1 MLKHAQITHQNV
13 QVVTYTPD
21 ATEAQRLPM
30 PELPKGGAI
39 IQTLGCGLCGT
50 DAEKIQQQKVPVGSV
65 LGHEVVGRIHQL
77 DAEYHG
83 DFAVD
88 DRLVLAHHVPCGLC
102 HYCVNG
108 SPSMCADFKASN
120 LFPGGFA
127 PYFSASAG
135 HLAHTAF
142 KIPSHISDREA
153 ACMEPL
159 ACVLRAIR
167 RTPLS
172 SQNGSV
178 AVIGLGFIGLLTA
191 QVLSNQGQKVLGVDL
206 NPQRLGL
213 ARTME
218 WVDEAVHPTE
228 QASDWQA
235 WLETCPTQAVDAVFL
250 SVVNRHTLAL
260 AFQLLRNGGT
270 LTLMAGNAQ
279 GEIMDPKDLYYR
291 EINIV
296 TSYSPALEDLKQAS
310 NALFERQIVVNPL
323 MTHPMPIEDFNE
335 GLSLYSQSDA
345 IKVFYQFPNHS
356 L

>member
-1 MLKHAQITHQNV
+1 MPEHAQITHQTV
-13 QVVTYTPD
+13 PVVTYSPH
-21 ATEAQRLPM
+21 ATEAQQLPM
-30 PELPKGGAI
+30 PTLPEGGAI
-39 IQTLGCGLCGT
+39 IETLGCGLCGT
-50 DAEKIQQQKVPVGSV
+50 DAEKIHQAKVPVGSV

-77 DAEYHG
+77 GAHYNG
-83 DFAVD
+83 DFAVG
-88 DRLVLAHHVPCGLC
+88 DRLAIAHHVPCGIC
-102 HYCVNG
+102 HYCLNG
-108 SPSMCADFKASN
+108 SPSMCAEFKASN

-127 PYFSASAG
+127 PYFSASAR
-135 HLAHTAF
+135 HLEHTAF
-142 KIPSHISDREA
+142 KIPAHISDREA

-167 RTPLS
+167 RTPLA

-178 AVIGLGFIGLLTA
+178 AIIGLGFIGLLTA
-191 QVLSNQGQKVLGVDL
+191 QALSNQGQKILGLDL

-218 WVDEAVHPTE
+218 WVDLAVHPTE
-228 QASDWQA
+228 QTSDWQA
-235 WLETCPTQAVDAVFL
+235 WLKEQATQAVDAVFL

-279 GEIMDPKDLYYR
+279 GEILDPKDLYYR

-296 TSYSPALEDLKQAS
+296 TSYSPALEDLRQAS
-310 NALFERQIVVNPL
+310 EALFSRQIVVNPL
-323 MTHPMPIEDFNE
+323 MTHPMPIENFNE
-335 GLSLYSQSDA
+335 GLSLYTQSDA

-356 L
+356 I

>member
-1 MLKHAQITHQNV
+1 MSKHAKLTHQNV

-21 ATEAQRLPM
+21 ATEVQRLPM
-30 PELPKGGAI
+30 PALPKGGAI

-77 DAEYHG
+77 DAEYQG
-83 DFAVD
+83 DFAVA
-88 DRLVLAHHVPCGLC
+88 DRLVLAHHVPCEVC

-135 HLAHTAF
+135 HLQHTAF

-172 SQNGSV
+172 SEKGSV
-178 AVIGLGFIGLLTA
+178 ALIGLGFIGLLTA
-191 QVLSNQGQKVLGVDL
+191 QVLTKQGQKVLGVDL

-235 WLETCPTQAVDAVFL
+235 WLKEQATQAVDALFL
-250 SVVNRHTLAL
+250 SVVNRHTLTL
-260 AFQLLRNGGT
+260 AFQMLRNGGT
-270 LTLMAGNAQ
+270 LTLMAGNTQ

-291 EINIV
+291 EINLV
-296 TSYSPALEDLKQAS
+296 TSYSPALKDLKQAS

-335 GLSLYSQSDA
+335 GLSLYTQSDA
-345 IKVFYQFPNHS
+345 IKVFYQFPALS